1 MNNYLIPANSKKG
14 QLYFNLFRV
23 EDLVVLLIGGLIT
36 LVLVFAISGD
46 SLLTMALKLMPLGIA
61 VLLVMPIAYYHNVM
75 VFIKEIASAPALS
88 AAMAMSAIFVTLGL
102 SFMIT
107 GCFAI
112 FLILFVMS

>member
-75 VFIKEIASAPALS
+75 VFIKEMYIYFTTQSK
-88 AAMAMSAIFVTLGL
+88 FRWKGWCVTSGNENEQ
-102 SFMIT
+102 
-107 GCFAI
+107 
-112 FLILFVMS
+112 